1 MHKTTESGLKL
12 VSVYSSI
19 SATLGNPG
27 QANYAAANA
36 AMEGMVEELQDSGLQ
51 ASAQGWGPWGSGGM
65 AVNQATLLARLKH
78 QGESPILLHPFFPAL
93 LMMTMPRQVNLPLA
107 CLTDVI
113 GCLACVLGC

>member
-1 MHKTTESGLKL
+1 MDNTAESGLKL
-12 VSVYSSI
+12 FSVYSSI

-78 QGESPILLHPFFPAL
+78 QGGNPFSLHPFFPTL
-93 LMMTMPRQVNLPLA
+93 LMMTLP
-107 CLTDVI
+107 
-113 GCLACVLGC
+113 